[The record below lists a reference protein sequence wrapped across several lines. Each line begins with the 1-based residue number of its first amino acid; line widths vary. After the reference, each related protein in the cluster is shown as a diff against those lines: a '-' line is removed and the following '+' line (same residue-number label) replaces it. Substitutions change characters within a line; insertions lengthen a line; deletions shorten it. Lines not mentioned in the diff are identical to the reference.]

1 MSIHIIAWVDNVL
14 NILQYKVGFLIYFP
28 IQSNSFNSSLIYKII
43 LGMWICPF
51 IYKEVPYAEKNQ
63 GKLGYAFF
71 CPNDNHYQLD
81 VYQYQV

>member
-28 IQSNSFNSSLIYKII
+28 VQSNSFNSSLIYKII

-51 IYKEVPYAEKNQ
+51 IYKVPYAEKKEKSREA
-63 GKLGYAFF
+63 GLCFF
-71 CPNDNHYQLD
+71 LS
-81 VYQYQV
+81 